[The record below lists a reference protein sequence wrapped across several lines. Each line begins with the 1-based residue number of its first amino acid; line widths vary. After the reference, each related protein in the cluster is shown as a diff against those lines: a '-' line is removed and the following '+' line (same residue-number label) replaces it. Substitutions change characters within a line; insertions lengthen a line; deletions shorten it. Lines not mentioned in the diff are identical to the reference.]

1 YDRRFFTRH
10 KKLLFN
16 LGLVAKVES
25 PDRPWVRFK
34 IFDSFGT
41 IGIDNVRCVPLGADE
56 SIPVRCLNPCLV
68 AAYQHL
74 SVRRWIRSGEQE
86 GMIAPR
92 PDACCGPVAKTTET
106 IRFEPFR

>member
-1 YDRRFFTRH
+1 MRH

-16 LGLVAKVES
+16 LGLVAEIES

-34 IFDSFGT
+34 FTDSFGA
-41 IGIDNVRCVPLGADE
+41 IGIDNVRCVPLRGDE
-56 SIPVRCLNPCLV
+56 SFSVRCLNPCLE

-74 SVRRWIRSGEQE
+74 SISRRIRSGEQE

-92 PDACCGPVAKTTET
+92 PDACCGPAGKSPET